1 MRTVSKEVIRIE
13 AELQKH
19 KRLLVSLFK
28 LKKAPELQE
37 HFRVLDSLECLYNK
51 LDSRGNGEV
60 TKQNFSK
67 FWRKVEAKKAG
78 KKREGSWAVENK
90 KPGNNGNKPQKEATL
105 AHSSSS
111 KGLHGTN
118 APKPEAQEDEVFNEI
133 IDALGEDFNMVLGK
147 MAKAAEEKDSAEKAA
162 AESKVGILV
171 NIRQCMRGLHNC

>member
-60 TKQNFSK
+60 TQQNFSK

-78 KKREGSWAVENK
+78 KKKEGSWAVENQ
-90 KPGNNGNKPQKEATL
+90 KPGNKPQKEATL

-111 KGLHGTN
+111 KGLQDTN

-133 IDALGEDFNMVLGK
+133 IDALGEDFNIVLEK
-147 MAKAAEEKDSAEKAA
+147 MAKAAEEKDAAEKAA
-162 AESKVGILV
+162 AESKVGILL
-171 NIRQCMRGLHNC
+171 NIRQCLRRLHN

>member
-67 FWRKVEAKKAG
+67 FWRNVEAKKAG
-78 KKREGSWAVENK
+78 KKKEGSRAVENR
-90 KPGNNGNKPQKEATL
+90 KPGNKPQKEATL

-111 KGLHGTN
+111 KGVQGIN

-133 IDALGEDFNMVLGK
+133 IDTLGEDFNMVLGK
-147 MAKAAEEKDSAEKAA
+147 MAKAAAEKDTAEKAA
-162 AESKVGILV
+162 AESEVGIL
-171 NIRQCMRGLHNC
+171 IRQCMQRLHN